1 MSDIENGSPKNALP
15 DGLAATPE
23 VVDAQFVEQ
32 GFGEDIVSSPEL
44 RGQDYEGD
52 NEVLKEHYNTDDADP
67 DAADEILNDQIDGRT
82 DG

>member
-1 MSDIENGSPKNALP
+1 MTDAESPKNALP

-32 GFGEDIVSSPEL
+32 GFSEDIVSTPEL
-44 RGQDYEGD
+44 RAQDYEGD
-52 NEVLKEHYNTDDADP
+52 NETLKEHYNNSDTDF
-67 DAADEILNDQIDGRT
+67 DAADDILDDQIDGRT

>member
-1 MSDIENGSPKNALP
+1 MTDAESPKNALP

-32 GFGEDIVSSPEL
+32 GFSEDIVSSPEI
-44 RGQDYEGD
+44 RAQDYEGD
-52 NEVLKEHYNTDDADP
+52 NEVLKEHYNNADADFE
-67 DAADEILNDQIDGRT
+67 AADEVLEDQIDGRT

>member
-15 DGLAATPE
+15 DGLSTEPE

-32 GFGEDIVSSPEL
+32 GYSEDIVSSPEL
-44 RGQDYEGD
+44 RGTEYEGD

-67 DAADEILNDQIDGRT
+67 DAADAILNEQIDGRT

>member
-1 MSDIENGSPKNALP
+1 MTDAESPKNALP

-32 GFGEDIVSSPEL
+32 GYSEDIVSSPEI
-44 RGQDYEGD
+44 RAQDYEGD
-52 NEVLKEHYNTDDADP
+52 NPVLKEHYNNSDADP
-67 DAADEILNDQIDGRT
+67 EAADEILDEQIDGRT

>member
-23 VVDAQFVEQ
+23 VIDAQFVDQ
-32 GFGEDIVSSPEL
+32 GFSEDIVSSPAQ
-44 RGQDYEGD
+44 RGQDYDGD
-52 NEVLKEHYNTDDADP
+52 NEVLKEHYNADDADP

>member
-32 GFGEDIVSSPEL
+32 GYSEDIVSSPEM
-44 RGQDYEGD
+44 RGQEYGGD
-52 NEVLKEHYNTDDADP
+52 DPLLKEHYNADDADP
-67 DAADEILNDQIDGRT
+67 DAADQIVNDQIDGRT